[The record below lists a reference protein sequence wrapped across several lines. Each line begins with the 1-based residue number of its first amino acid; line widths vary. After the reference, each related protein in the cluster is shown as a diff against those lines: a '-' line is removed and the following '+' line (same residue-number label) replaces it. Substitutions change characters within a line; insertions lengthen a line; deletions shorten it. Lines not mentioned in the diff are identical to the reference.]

1 MDDEDEEVESLV
13 DEDEG
18 DSSAEDAAESRPM
31 AESLL
36 ARCLA
41 VSSKISRVSSS
52 VMPRY
57 SRSSSHSCSI
67 SSAVSYPLRTNTEV
81 RFSRLM
87 EERRPVT
94 LCDLEILL
102 VGLASIV
109 LFFFGCFSVRTSMN
123 LKFPSLPRHLP
134 LQIPVG
140 PILITSILSPRL
152 NASA

>member
-1 MDDEDEEVESLV
+1 MDEDDEEVESLV
-13 DEDEG
+13 DEDEA
-18 DSSAEDAAESRPM
+18 DSSADEEESRPM

-41 VSSKISRVSSS
+41 VSSNISRVSSS

-67 SSAVSYPLRTNTEV
+67 SSALSYPLRTNTEV

-87 EERRPVT
+87 EESRSVT

-102 VGLASIV
+102 LGLASTV
-109 LFFFGCFSVRTSMN
+109 LGLSGCFSVRTS
-123 LKFPSLPRHLP
+123 
-134 LQIPVG
+134 
-140 PILITSILSPRL
+140 
-152 NASA
+152 